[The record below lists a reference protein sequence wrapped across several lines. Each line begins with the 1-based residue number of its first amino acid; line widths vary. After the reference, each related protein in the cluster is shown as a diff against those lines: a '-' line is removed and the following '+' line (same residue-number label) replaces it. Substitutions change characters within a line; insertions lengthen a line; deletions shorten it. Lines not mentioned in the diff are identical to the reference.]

1 MRDLGGRD
9 ATGGGLLLLVACLVI
24 ALTAYALP
32 RSMAASVVAG
42 VRRTVLRPV
51 VALQARAERDRTSRF
66 QLEVIEA
73 ERDSLALMVLA
84 DTALR
89 AENAQ
94 LRAMLAIRP
103 RETPRWASAEILHQP
118 TPTDARM
125 LLLARG
131 SDDGLARYQPV
142 ITPDGLLGY
151 IWSVGPRAAA
161 VLTWM
166 HPDWRA
172 SAVTGDGAVMGI
184 LAPIPIGTSG
194 QPLLELRGVALRDS
208 LPLGTL
214 VFTSGLGGVYPRML
228 PVGRVTGVTPDPLG
242 YERRYL
248 VAPFAN
254 PATASHVLVRTEPVD
269 PRLATLPDADTLP

>member
-9 ATGGGLLLLVACLVI
+9 AAGGGLLLLVACLLM
-24 ALTAYALP
+24 ALAAYALP
-32 RSMAASVVAG
+32 RPVAADVVAAI
-42 VRRTVLRPV
+42 RRTALRPV

-66 QLEVIEA
+66 RLEAVEA
-73 ERDSLALMVLA
+73 ERDSLALLVLA
-84 DTALR
+84 DTAIR

-103 RETPRWASAEILHQP
+103 RPTPRWVAAEILHQP
-118 TPTDARM
+118 TPTDSRA
-125 LLLARG
+125 LLLGSG
-131 SDDGLARYQPV
+131 SDDGLAKFQPV
-142 ITPDGLLGY
+142 ITPSGLLGY
-151 IWSVGPRAAA
+151 VWSVGPRAAA

-184 LAPIPIGTSG
+184 LAPVAIGTSG

-208 LPLGTL
+208 LAIGTL
-214 VFTSGLGGVYPRML
+214 VFTAGLGGVYPRML
-228 PVGRVTGVTPDPLG
+228 PVGRITGISGDPLG

-254 PATASHVLVRTEPVD
+254 PATASHVLVLTEPVD
-269 PRLATLPDADTLP
+269 PRAATLPAGDSLP

>member
-9 ATGGGLLLLVACLVI
+9 AAGGGLLLMVASLAIALVA
-24 ALTAYALP
+24 YMLP
-32 RSMAASVVAG
+32 RAIAADVVAA

-66 QLEVIEA
+66 QLEIIQA
-73 ERDSLALMVLA
+73 ERDSLALVVLA

-89 AENAQ
+89 SENAQ

-103 RETPRWASAEILHQP
+103 RPTPRWTPAEILHQP
-118 TPTDARM
+118 TPTDARA
-125 LLLARG
+125 LLIG
-131 SDDGLARYQPV
+131 TGGTEGLAKFQPV

-151 IWSVGPRAAA
+151 VWSVGPRSAA

-172 SAVTGDGAVMGI
+172 SAVTGDGSVMGI
-184 LAPIPIGTSG
+184 LAPVTIGGSG
-194 QPLLELRGVALRDS
+194 HPLLELRGVALRDS
-208 LPLGTL
+208 LPTGTL

-228 PVGRVTGVTPDPLG
+228 PVGQVTGVTGDPLG
-242 YERRYL
+242 YERRYF
-248 VAPFAN
+248 VTPFAN
-254 PATASHVLVRTEPVD
+254 PAMASHVLVLTEPVD
-269 PRLATLPDADTLP
+269 PRLVTLPDTDSLP